1 MLKWDARLI
10 ELNGPSVA
18 CKIQRLPTHE
28 NQKSRIMTAVFAAGF
43 ILYGAISPAVG
54 SGQERINAVKLNVG
68 AFEYAKTLIKQGHIV
83 ADGRGAWSEHH
94 PSAVAENEF
103 IRLHGFGEYAKWHL
117 GIDDRY
123 AENTKRRY
131 KFPYGDFKNVHRCG
145 VVAAQ
150 SRAGQHK
157 YYEVENA
164 AAQLKAMIA
173 MTMEAHAQRWIHRFR
188 LPLISMSR
196 PSRKHQ

>member
-1 MLKWDARLI
+1 MNPKNKGIA
-10 ELNGPSVA
+10 
-18 CKIQRLPTHE
+18 T
-28 NQKSRIMTAVFAAGF
+28 VFFSAAF
-43 ILYGAISPAVG
+43 AFFCAISRALG
-54 SGQERINAVKLNVG
+54 NDQGNTNAVRLNAG
-68 AFEYAKTLIKQGHIV
+68 AFEYAKELIEQGHIV

-103 IRLHGFGEYAKWHL
+103 VRLHGFGEYAKWHL

-145 VVAAQ
+145 VLAAQ

-157 YYEVENA
+157 YYEIENA
-164 AAQLKAMIA
+164 AAKLKAMIA
-173 MTMEAHAQRWIHRFR
+173 MTMEAHAQR
-188 LPLISMSR
+188 
-196 PSRKHQ
+196 

>member
-1 MLKWDARLI
+1 L
-10 ELNGPSVA
+10 
-18 CKIQRLPTHE
+18 
-28 NQKSRIMTAVFAAGF
+28 
-43 ILYGAISPAVG
+43 
-54 SGQERINAVKLNVG
+54 
-68 AFEYAKTLIKQGHIV
+68 EYAKELIKQGRIV
-83 ADGRGAWSEHH
+83 ADGRGAWTEHH

-145 VVAAQ
+145 VLAAQ
-150 SRAGQHK
+150 SRASQHK
-157 YYEVENA
+157 YYKVENA

-173 MTMEAHAQRWIHRFR
+173 VTMEAHAKR
-188 LPLISMSR
+188 
-196 PSRKHQ
+196 